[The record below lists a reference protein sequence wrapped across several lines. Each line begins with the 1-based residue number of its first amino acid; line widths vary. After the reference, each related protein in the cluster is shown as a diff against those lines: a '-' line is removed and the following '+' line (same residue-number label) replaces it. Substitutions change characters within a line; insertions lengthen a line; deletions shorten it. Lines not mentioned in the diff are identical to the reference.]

1 MKNKKC
7 FVFLAIS
14 SLVISCFGF
23 NIKTVSAYE
32 GKNLNTIYNM
42 LETDEEKNL
51 YEEIYKSCMKIS
63 YSEKDFEETESC
75 SYPVSM
81 SNERVIEIIHL
92 FIYDHPEFFW
102 LSGKSR
108 LSYSTISS
116 SVVSKSVSLGIF
128 NEYQDG
134 IARNKAASELENAE
148 NKYLNGAAAFSDDYS
163 KVKYFHDTLINN
175 ITYNKNENDLDQSVI
190 SALVNNE
197 TVCAGYTKAFKLLC
211 DDAGIDCISIQ
222 GYNHAWNKCLIDG
235 KWYNVDVTN
244 DAQKNLSYFYF
255 LISDKSLDEIDETF
269 SPIYNV
275 TIKSNGSEQTFEAYL
290 HTVNSVNFPTY
301 ANKYPKSYE
310 SYGENNLYSYV
321 FGDADGNGY
330 IDSKDATVILVDYA
344 RNIVE
349 GSSNLDADICDVNYD
364 GKIDSRDATKILVYY
379 AKSMVDKVPSSLR
392 DFVLSDE

>member
-1 MKNKKC
+1 MKNKKY
-7 FVFLAIS
+7 FVFLAIF

-23 NIKTVSAYE
+23 NIRTVSAYE
-32 GKNLNTIYNM
+32 GKNSNTIYNM

-51 YEEIYKSCMKIS
+51 YESIYESCMKIS
-63 YSEKDFEETESC
+63 YSEKDFEETEGC
-75 SYPVSM
+75 VYPVSM
-81 SNERVIEIIHL
+81 SNERVIEIVHL

-116 SVVSKSVSLGIF
+116 SVASKSVSLEITA
-128 NEYQDG
+128 EYQDG

-163 KVKYFHDTLINN
+163 KVKYFHDTLANN
-175 ITYNKNENDLDQSVI
+175 ITYKENGLDQSVI

-211 DDAGIDCISIQ
+211 DDAGIDCISVQ
-222 GYNHAWNKCLIDG
+222 GYSHAWNKCFIDG

-244 DAQKNLSYFYF
+244 DDQSQLSYFYF
-255 LISDKSLDEIDETF
+255 LVSDKSLDETDELF
-269 SPIYNV
+269 GEV
-275 TIKSNGSEQTFEAYL
+275 YL
-290 HTVNSVNFPTY
+290 HTVNSKDFPTY
-301 ANKYPKSYE
+301 ADKYPKSYE
-310 SYGENNLYSYV
+310 SYDLYV
-321 FGDADGNGY
+321 LGDADGNGY

-379 AKSMVDKVPSSLR
+379 AKSMVEKVPSSLR